1 MSPRRVPVS
10 GTSIAATATLETS
23 ATVNGMW
30 VMGADSAPD
39 LARGVSPLHLAGV
52 ADRITA
58 PALVLDAE
66 NDQFLKGEPPGSP
79 KPW

>member
-23 ATVNGMW
+23 AIVNGMW
-30 VMGADSAPD
+30 VMSADPAPD
-39 LARGVSPLHLAGV
+39 LARAFRRYPLAGV
-52 ADRITA
+52 TDRIAA

-66 NDQFLKGEPPGSP
+66 NDQFLKGEPARAQMD
-79 KPW
+79 